1 MTNKSYIVRY
11 IILKIAMGVYPLD
24 ALIPSEN
31 KLANNFDCGRIT
43 VHNAYETLKDL
54 DILHTI
60 KGSGFYVKTMIDSYI
75 NQTFANLYPI
85 STNATVNTKEI
96 NYSYCDILF
105 KHATSFSLLIR
116 NKTIARSCFLSTI
129 PIDVSNFDPKNI
141 NISKLIIMS
150 GNDDFFNVKT
160 TISYDLFKTFEG
172 LLSFDKFKINSPL
185 IVNYLY
191 NSNNELCLI
200 IITQINDHYFKYT
213 SASKLI

>member
-1 MTNKSYIVRY
+1 
-11 IILKIAMGVYPLD
+11 MGVYPID
-24 ALIPSEN
+24 ALIPSEH

-75 NQTFANLYPI
+75 NQAFANLYPI
-85 STNATVNTKEI
+85 STDATVKTWEI
-96 NYSYCDILF
+96 NYNCQDVAF
-105 KHATSFSLLIR
+105 KYATSFNLLIR
-116 NKTIARSCFLSTI
+116 NKIIARSCFFSTLAF
-129 PIDVSNFDPKNI
+129 DLTSFDPKNI

-160 TISYDLFKTFEG
+160 IISYDHFNTFKG
-172 LLSFDKFKINSPL
+172 LLTFDKFKINSPL
-185 IVNYLY
+185 IINYLY
-191 NSNNELCLI
+191 NSSNELCLI